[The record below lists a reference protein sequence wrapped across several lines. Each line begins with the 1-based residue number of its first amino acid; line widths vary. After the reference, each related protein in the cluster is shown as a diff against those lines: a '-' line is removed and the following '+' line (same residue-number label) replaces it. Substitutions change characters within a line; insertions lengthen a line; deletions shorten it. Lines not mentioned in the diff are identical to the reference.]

1 MSNERPVLI
10 KLFMKLTLIMAQ
22 MITYYQVPSLEA
34 LADIFTCLRSIG
46 QAFRQ
51 VNNRKMSN
59 KLILQLILKILG
71 T

>member
-1 MSNERPVLI
+1 MN
-10 KLFMKLTLIMAQ
+10 LTLVMAQ
-22 MITYYQVPSLEA
+22 MITYYQVPSIEV
-34 LADIFTCLRSIG
+34 LADIFTCLRSIW